1 VTAAGWLRVALAF
14 VVLNT
19 LLTFENRWPGLGV
32 RYMPRLSFELCLGLA
47 LLAGWVAWRGALS
60 ARAATGLALGVVALV
75 AVRYV
80 DVTAPALMGRPVNVY
95 WDGRHALDL
104 IEVAARSWSWWHVAG
119 AAVVLLLGAA
129 LLVAVAR
136 RAIGELARAMGSA
149 PLRRGS
155 LGSTAA
161 LALCF
166 AAYVPDQRDTRWFF
180 SLPLAPTVWNQ
191 ATLLAQ
197 VLWPGHG
204 EAALGQGP
212 AFDTDVQSLRDVRGA
227 ADVVLLFA
235 ESYGAVTL
243 DDPALDEALAPS
255 RDRLRSALAASGR
268 QVVSARVR
276 AATFGGASWLSHA
289 SLLSG
294 IAITDPARHQLLL
307 TSERPTLVSH
317 FARHG
322 YRTVGWMP
330 GIKRPWPEGAFYGFE
345 RFADDPRLGYQG
357 PDIGYWRIPDQVA
370 MALLHEQELS
380 APAATRRPVFAVFPT
395 VSTHAPFEPL
405 PMLLDEPLRAP
416 PTDASGQSP
425 DKGYAASLRYQFEWL
440 ARHLERTADS
450 RQVLIVVGD
459 HQPPGGV
466 AGRDASW
473 DVPVH
478 LITSDP
484 ALARRFEAMGFTPG
498 LRPAPTALGAMHELT
513 RWLLLAFDGRAEPH

>member
-1 VTAAGWLRVALAF
+1 MTAAGWLRVGLAF
-14 VVLNT
+14 FVLNT

-60 ARAATGLALGVVALV
+60 ARAATGLALGTVALV
-75 AVRYV
+75 AVRYA

-119 AAVVLLLGAA
+119 VVLALLLGAA
-129 LLVAVAR
+129 VLVLVAR
-136 RAIGELARAMGSA
+136 RAIVELARALASTA
-149 PLRRGS
+149 LRRGS
-155 LGSTAA
+155 VTSSAA

-180 SLPLAPTVWNQ
+180 SLPLTPTLWNQ

-204 EAALGQGP
+204 KAALGHGP
-212 AFDTDVQSLRDVRGA
+212 AFDTDLHSLRGPQGA

-235 ESYGAVTL
+235 ESYGAVAL
-243 DDPALDEALAPS
+243 DDADLFAALTPS
-255 RDRLRSALAASGR
+255 RERLQHALAASER

-294 IAITDPARHQLLL
+294 IDVSDPVRHQLLL
-307 TSERPTLVSH
+307 ASERPTLVSH

-330 GIKRPWPEGAFYGFE
+330 GIKRAWPEGAFYGFE
-345 RFADDPRLGYQG
+345 RFADDPRLGYRG
-357 PDIGYWRIPDQVA
+357 PDVGYWRIPDQVA
-370 MALLHEQELS
+370 MALLQEQELS
-380 APAATRRPVFAVFPT
+380 APAAARRPVFAVFPT

-405 PMLLDEPLRAP
+405 PLLLDEPLRAP
-416 PTDASGQSP
+416 PANASGQSAS
-425 DKGYAASLRYQFEWL
+425 KGYADSLRYQFDWL
-440 ARHLERTADS
+440 ARHLERTASS

-459 HQPPGGV
+459 HQPPGGA

-478 LITSDP
+478 VITSDP
-484 ALARRFEAMGFTPG
+484 ALAHRFEAIGFTPG
-498 LRPAPTALGAMHELT
+498 LQPGAPALGAMHDLT